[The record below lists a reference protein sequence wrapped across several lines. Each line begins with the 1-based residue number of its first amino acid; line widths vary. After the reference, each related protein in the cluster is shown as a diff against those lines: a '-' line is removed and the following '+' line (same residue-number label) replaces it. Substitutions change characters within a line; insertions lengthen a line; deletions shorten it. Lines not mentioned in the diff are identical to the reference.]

1 MDDAYPP
8 SISPNTDQ
16 HLREFA
22 ERQNILTSTHR
33 RISRS
38 LNSVSFTTGF
48 WLAIF
53 IPVGLIIIL
62 AVIIVS
68 IIFVHRNR
76 KRKESIEPFVLVSPM
91 PKTPLPTGSD
101 LSFSTP
107 NSAMP
112 ILRKFDFEQNPDSQS
127 ILESVVSMSM
137 AVTPDPSEV
146 EEIYA
151 QLEVLS
157 TQVESLQKRDSSI
170 YTSKPESIRRHTQ
183 ETRRIQEDVEMLRLD
198 INRLKSGSH
207 LGHGYSN
214 YATSTIAGSVASNF
228 ATANSIMSNTDSL
241 TPLTRRASMSNGTV
255 ASASRN
261 TNYTT
266 NNENPSTSQSTSPPQ
281 SGPGPLQLLR
291 DLALLRSEI
300 DELLIQVQDVHGNS
314 PSMMERL
321 PSYSSRTHSR
331 RPSKAREEEEP
342 VPPLPPLP
350 PMPMVPPLAFRPP
363 LPATPAPASRPRPR
377 ALPLPPRQVR

>member
-1 MDDAYPP
+1 
-8 SISPNTDQ
+8 
-16 HLREFA
+16 
-22 ERQNILTSTHR
+22 
-33 RISRS
+33 
-38 LNSVSFTTGF
+38 
-48 WLAIF
+48 
-53 IPVGLIIIL
+53 
-62 AVIIVS
+62 
-68 IIFVHRNR
+68 
-76 KRKESIEPFVLVSPM
+76 M

-157 TQVESLQKRDSSI
+157 TQVESLHKRDSSI

-198 INRLKSGSH
+198 ISRLKSGSH

-214 YATSTIAGSVASNF
+214 YATSTIAGSLASNF

-331 RPSKAREEEEP
+331 RPSTSKAREEEEP